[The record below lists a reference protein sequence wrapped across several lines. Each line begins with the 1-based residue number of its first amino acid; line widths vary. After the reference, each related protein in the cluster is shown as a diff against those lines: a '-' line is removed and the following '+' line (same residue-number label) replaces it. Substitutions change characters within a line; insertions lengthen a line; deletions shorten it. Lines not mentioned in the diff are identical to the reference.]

1 MHFWQIKGR
10 SLARNATGTISKGAQ
25 LALLL
30 CSLLGIAS
38 VLLVSSGIMAI
49 PNATAS
55 NPDESSGGQV
65 LRKAPPVMV
74 WIPEG
79 TFLMGTND
87 KESFPNERPAHLVQ
101 VQGFSMDEHDVTN
114 AEFSK
119 FVEATGYV
127 TTAERE
133 IDWEALQKELPPG
146 TPKPDDSALAPGS
159 LVFTPTSA
167 PVPLN
172 DLSAWWRWV
181 HGANW
186 RHPEG
191 PASSIQGRENHPVV
205 QVSWYDAGAY
215 AQWAGKRLPTEAEW
229 EFAARGGLESKRY
242 VWGDEFKPGGK
253 YMANTY
259 QGVFPVKD
267 TGEDGFIGTS
277 PVGSFPANGYGLF
290 DMAGNVWQWCSD
302 WYRADSN
309 IEAASKNVCRDP
321 RGPTE
326 SYDPGDPYSPKRVV
340 KGGSFLCNPD
350 YCESYRPS
358 ARRGTPPDTGSSH
371 TGFRCVISGD
381 NSQVTRP
388 VKSQSSLTN

>member
-10 SLARNATGTISKGAQ
+10 TLARSATGVRKGSQ
-25 LALLL
+25 LALLF
-30 CSLLGIAS
+30 CGFLGIAS
-38 VLLVSSGIMAI
+38 ALLVLSRIMASFTA
-49 PNATAS
+49 NAS
-55 NPDESSGGQV
+55 NPDDRSEGHV
-65 LRKAPPVMV
+65 RRKAPPGTV

-101 VQGFSMDEHDVTN
+101 VHGFWMDEHDVIN
-114 AEFSK
+114 SEFSK

-133 IDWEALQKELPPG
+133 IDWEDLKKEVPPG
-146 TPKPDDSALAPGS
+146 TPKPDDSVLAAGAM
-159 LVFTPTSA
+159 VFTPTA
-167 PVPLN
+167 GPVPLN

-181 HGANW
+181 RGANW

-191 PASSIQGRENHPVV
+191 PKSSIQGRENHPVV
-205 QVSWYDAGAY
+205 QVSWYDALAY

-253 YMANTY
+253 NMANTW
-259 QGVFPVKD
+259 QGLFPV
-267 TGEDGFIGTS
+267 TNTAEDGFVDTS
-277 PVGSFPANGYGLF
+277 PVGSFPANGYGLY

-302 WYRADSN
+302 WYRVDTN

-326 SYDPGDPYSPKRVV
+326 SYDPGDPYAPKRVV
-340 KGGSFLCNPD
+340 KGGSFLCNPSF
-350 YCESYRPS
+350 CESYCPS

-381 NSQVTRP
+381 NTEVTRS
-388 VKSQSSLTN
+388 VGIRTSLAK

>member
-1 MHFWQIKGR
+1 MYFWQKKR
-10 SLARNATGTISKGAQ
+10 PSLGHSATGTISKGAH
-25 LALLL
+25 LAWLL

-38 VLLVSSGIMAI
+38 VVLLSIGTIAI
-49 PNATAS
+49 PNAIAS
-55 NPDESSGGQV
+55 NEDDRSGGRV
-65 LRKAPPVMV
+65 NRKAPQAML
-74 WIPEG
+74 WIPAG
-79 TFLMGTND
+79 TFLMGTNE
-87 KESFPNERPAHLVQ
+87 KKSFQNERPAHLVQ
-101 VQGFSMDEHDVTN
+101 VQGFWMDEHDVTN

-127 TTAERE
+127 TTAERK
-133 IDWEALQKELPPG
+133 IDWEDLSKEVPPG
-146 TPKPDDSALAPGS
+146 TPKPEESALAPGS
-159 LVFTPTSA
+159 LVFTPPA
-167 PVPLN
+167 GPVPLN
-172 DLSAWWRWV
+172 DLSAWWGWV

-191 PASSIQGRENHPVV
+191 PASSIQGKENHPVV
-205 QVSWYDAGAY
+205 QVSWYDALAY
-215 AQWAGKRLPTEAEW
+215 AKWAGKRLPTEAEW

-253 YMANTY
+253 YMANTW
-259 QGVFPVKD
+259 QGLFPVHD

-277 PVGSFPANGYGLF
+277 PVGSFPANGYGLY

-302 WYRADSN
+302 WYRVDSN
-309 IEAASKNVCRDP
+309 IEAASKSVCRDP
-321 RGPTE
+321 RGPAQ

-371 TGFRCVISGD
+371 TGFRCVINGDDAQATRSGG
-381 NSQVTRP
+381 SE
-388 VKSQSSLTN
+388 SSLTK